1 MIADHSAFTM
11 VQKGTWW
18 HEATRL
24 RAKLA
29 VGDLRPVEVTW
40 LYATTGYAPYTVS
53 ALRMCDEIIAA
64 YTVEGV
70 TARLMR

>member
-1 MIADHSAFTM
+1 MA
-11 VQKGTWW
+11 QKGTWW

-29 VGDLRPVEVTW
+29 VGDLLSVEVTW

-53 ALRMCDEIIAA
+53 ALRMCDELIE
-64 YTVEGV
+64 TFKVEGL